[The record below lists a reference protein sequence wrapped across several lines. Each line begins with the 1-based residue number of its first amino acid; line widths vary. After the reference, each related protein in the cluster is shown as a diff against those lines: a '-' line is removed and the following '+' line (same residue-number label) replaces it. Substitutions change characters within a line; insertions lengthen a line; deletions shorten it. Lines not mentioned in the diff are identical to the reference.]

1 MMHGIVATLNFIYSV
16 LPYTYNICAYVHIM
30 YMSQVTKSVEGTMT
44 SSTATNVGVD
54 EKKSKKEQIID
65 EVIATETAYIKDL
78 TDIIDVNNNNQ

>member
-1 MMHGIVATLNFIYSV
+1 
-16 LPYTYNICAYVHIM
+16 M